1 MAQAKASL
9 DIDRANRE
17 AFDRLCNSNPI
28 LVDVRPAIEVVPG
41 MTKESVLTSGPPM
54 AWGDYVGGQRAALIG
69 GALYEG
75 LARSAEEADEK
86 FASGAIKLGGCQDY
100 GCVGSV
106 AGIYTASMPVF
117 VVENRT
123 YGNTGFCN
131 FYEGKTKDRLCYG
144 VYNDEVVRRLGVIQN
159 VLGPVLGEA
168 VRLSGGIE
176 LKPIMKRALHM
187 GDELHSRNTAASFM
201 FSDRLFPYLL
211 DLVDEGKF
219 SRQTI
224 KDVLAALTEDNYFF
238 LRLSMAAAQ
247 GNSRRCRGYRRI
259 NGRHRYGCQLSGIRH
274 PGKRFG
280 GSMVLGISC
289 LGGGEALRRAH
300 RRRDHLDGWGEPHG
314 GDRGAGRVRASRRFR
329 LTGLP
334 GRIA

>member
-238 LRLSMAAAQ
+238 LRLSMAAAK
-247 GNSRRCRGYRRI
+247 GTADAAGDIDGSTVVTGMAVNCRGFAIRV
-259 NGRHRYGCQLSGIRH
+259 SG
-274 PGKRFG
+274 
-280 GSMVLGISC
+280 LG
-289 LGGGEALRRAH
+289 
-300 RRRDHLDGWGEPHG
+300 DQ
-314 GDRGAGRVRASRRFR
+314 
-329 LTGLP
+329 
-334 GRIA
+334 